1 MCPPQNKN
9 NHFNCNGCVW
19 GAAAVAG
26 SPGLRW
32 HWPPG
37 RGGGGRGRGGYEGDE
52 VVGRPPG
59 KLQGGAVGERGSGE
73 AASAPRCQPRELQL
87 GQLLAVSSLASG
99 DNWRCSQCKHVSFFV
114 VFSLSLSS
122 IFTPD
127 QSCVPLLQSEVLRRR
142 GWRAERRR
150 RKKKLFLFFLTF

>member
-1 MCPPQNKN
+1 MCPPENKN

-19 GAAAVAG
+19 GAAAVDG
-26 SPGLRW
+26 STGLRW
-32 HWPPG
+32 HQPG
-37 RGGGGRGRGGYEGDE
+37 GAEWGWGGDE
-52 VVGRPPG
+52 VVDRPPG

-73 AASAPRCQPRELQL
+73 AASAPRCQPREPQL
-87 GQLLAVSSLASG
+87 GELLSVSSLASG

-127 QSCVPLLQSEVLRRR
+127 QSCVPLLQAEVLRRR
-142 GWRAERRR
+142 GRRAERGG
-150 RKKKLFLFFLTF
+150 KK